1 MHKPLQV
8 QVSDVHP
15 LFLLIPEQPAP
26 ATGRHPFQKPMG
38 LCSDTLGHLELSLL
52 HFRALQQDTELN
64 KTTKP
69 TTQSKLSAVGH
80 SILLSG
86 FLQILF
92 CGHSSAFTSLTPPCP
107 DFSPLLLPAV
117 KPSLLCLEDFDSW
130 KSQKALIKL
139 PIVQLFPSL
148 SCIWS
153 LRSLNSSLRK
163 CSVWKEAREGLEST
177 SQALPC
183 PVLHGWR

>member
-80 SILLSG
+80 SILLFQVFFRYCSVD
-86 FLQILF
+86 IL
-92 CGHSSAFTSLTPPCP
+92 
-107 DFSPLLLPAV
+107 LLLP
-117 KPSLLCLEDFDSW
+117 PSHLL
-130 KSQKALIKL
+130 
-139 PIVQLFPSL
+139 VQTSHLSFSL
-148 SCIWS
+148 Q
-153 LRSLNSSLRK
+153 L
-163 CSVWKEAREGLEST
+163 
-177 SQALPC
+177 SQAC
-183 PVLHGWR
+183 FVWRTSTLGKVRRH

>member
-80 SILLSG
+80 SILLFQVFFRYCSVD
-86 FLQILF
+86 IL
-92 CGHSSAFTSLTPPCP
+92 
-107 DFSPLLLPAV
+107 LLLP
-117 KPSLLCLEDFDSW
+117 PSHLL
-130 KSQKALIKL
+130 
-139 PIVQLFPSL
+139 VQTSHL
-148 SCIWS
+148 SFF
-153 LRSLNSSLRK
+153 LQL
-163 CSVWKEAREGLEST
+163 
-177 SQALPC
+177 SQAC
-183 PVLHGWR
+183 FVWRTSTLGKVRRH

>member
-38 LCSDTLGHLELSLL
+38 LCSDTLGHLELSFL

-80 SILLSG
+80 SILLFQVFFRYCSVDIV
-86 FLQILF
+86 LL
-92 CGHSSAFTSLTPPCP
+92 LPPCP

-130 KSQKALIKL
+130 K
-139 PIVQLFPSL
+139 
-148 SCIWS
+148 
-153 LRSLNSSLRK
+153 NS
-163 CSVWKEAREGLEST
+163 EGINQTLYCATISITE
-177 SQALPC
+177 
-183 PVLHGWR
+183 LHLVPEVS

>member
-52 HFRALQQDTELN
+52 HFRALQQDTEIN

-80 SILLSG
+80 SILLFQVFFRYCSVD
-86 FLQILF
+86 IL
-92 CGHSSAFTSLTPPCP
+92 
-107 DFSPLLLPAV
+107 LLLP
-117 KPSLLCLEDFDSW
+117 PSHLL
-130 KSQKALIKL
+130 
-139 PIVQLFPSL
+139 VQTSHLSFSL
-148 SCIWS
+148 Q
-153 LRSLNSSLRK
+153 L
-163 CSVWKEAREGLEST
+163 
-177 SQALPC
+177 SQAC
-183 PVLHGWR
+183 FVWRTSTLGKVRRH

>member
-26 ATGRHPFQKPMG
+26 ATGRHLFQKPMG

-80 SILLSG
+80 SILLFQVFFRYCSVD
-86 FLQILF
+86 IL
-92 CGHSSAFTSLTPPCP
+92 
-107 DFSPLLLPAV
+107 LLLP
-117 KPSLLCLEDFDSW
+117 PSHLL
-130 KSQKALIKL
+130 
-139 PIVQLFPSL
+139 VQTSHLSFSL
-148 SCIWS
+148 Q
-153 LRSLNSSLRK
+153 L
-163 CSVWKEAREGLEST
+163 
-177 SQALPC
+177 SQAC
-183 PVLHGWR
+183 FVWRTSTLGKVRRH